1 MKIRV
6 SVGGIKIQT
15 DGIDLTKR
23 DIHKLLEAAG
33 SVALAILEQQPDEE
47 SEEVE
52 RAPIGFS
59 AHMDRADSVNVL
71 DRFMEDEE

>member
-1 MKIRV
+1 MRIVVK
-6 SVGGIKIQT
+6 VGGIKIQT

-33 SVALAILEQQPDEE
+33 SVALAILEQQPSDETE
-47 SEEVE
+47 IE

-59 AHMDRADSVNVL
+59 AYMERAPELASENFYTD
-71 DRFMEDEE
+71 DEE

>member
-1 MKIRV
+1 MRIVVK
-6 SVGGIKIQT
+6 VGGIKIQT

-33 SVALAILEQQPDEE
+33 SVALALLEAAGDDE
-47 SEEVE
+47 EEVE

-59 AHMDRADSVNVL
+59 AHIERAAEIIAEDFYS
-71 DRFMEDEE
+71 DDEE